1 MIAEVAGIFNTLIK
15 AGDVYDNYQR
25 NKETLGKGTAGA
37 LAYGEVVR
45 EMLLKN
51 NGGSMGKLLSRFII
65 EPTIFVT
72 PDVKRN
78 THCYDLIN
86 KQLDIFTS
94 YFVNSFQVLMN
105 HYGLEH
111 QTTLTAMGTGGGE
124 MELALSIDKIALDTM
139 NSALVKNLTTESF
152 SDTLTNFYGSKTIAS
167 FEASGNGSALKGFKG
182 ILKKIGA
189 NLQQQQK
196 VLQVVKNN
204 TKKSNNN
211 NTSNNNNNNNSGNN
225 SNNNREST
233 KGSKV
238 DVLLGDRNFTPELE
252 IYTRYAKITTNVI
265 APSGV
270 NKDNRVELEI
280 PIIIKANI
288 VTIHPSEMVI
298 ALTPK
303 IAGTD
308 FFTRLEK
315 LRSKQITLSEFLFAS
330 DLVKANKQNK
340 LKDVNN
346 MVGMLEKNLAS
357 AKAKVYLTGQT
368 GFEKYYNMFLMTEDE
383 AVSVTEY
390 TRVNPTDMIGKE
402 KFLEALYGFS
412 VMVYDTEWDKVSIAI
427 KDVGGVSTVDISKFK
442 PKTKNEDLSALLQSM
457 IANQAPRW

>member
-139 NSALVKNLTTESF
+139 NSALVKNLTAESF

-167 FEASGNGSALKGFKG
+167 FEASGGSALNGFKA

-189 NLQQQQK
+189 KPQQQEQ
-196 VLQVVKNN
+196 VLQVVKDN
-204 TKKSNNN
+204 TKKNN
-211 NTSNNNNNNNSGNN
+211 NN
-225 SNNNREST
+225 SNNNSNTNNNSSSGGNT
-233 KGSKV
+233 KGPKV

-252 IYTRYAKITTNVI
+252 IYTRYAKITTNVV

-270 NKDNRVELEI
+270 NKDSRVELEI

-383 AVSVTEY
+383 AMSVAEY

>member
-15 AGDVYDNYQR
+15 AGDVYDNYQK
-25 NKETLGKGTAGA
+25 NKETLGKAPAGA
-37 LAYGEVVR
+37 IAYGEVVR

-86 KQLDIFTS
+86 KELDIFTS

-124 MELALSIDKIALDTM
+124 VELALSIDKVALDTM
-139 NSALVKNLTTESF
+139 NSALVRNLTSESF
-152 SDTLTNFYGSKTIAS
+152 SDTLINFYSSKTIAS
-167 FEASGNGSALKGFKG
+167 FESAYSGIKA
-182 ILKKIGA
+182 ILKKINA
-189 NLQQQQK
+189 KPQQQQK
-196 VLQVVKNN
+196 VLTAVRKI
-204 TKKSNNN
+204 KSD
-211 NTSNNNNNNNSGNN
+211 NN
-225 SNNNREST
+225 SNNNSSNSNNNNSNGNKDK
-233 KGSKV
+233 KGTRV
-238 DVLLGDRNFTPELE
+238 DVLLGDRNFTPEVE
-252 IYTRYAKITTNVI
+252 VYTRYAKITTNVS
-265 APSGV
+265 ARSTLD
-270 NKDNRVELEI
+270 KDASIELEI
-280 PIIIKANI
+280 PIVIKANI

-330 DLVKANKQNK
+330 DLIKANKQNK

-383 AVSVTEY
+383 AMSVTEY
-390 TRVNPTDMIGKE
+390 TRVNPTDVVGKE

-442 PKTKNEDLSALLQSM
+442 PKTKNEDLSTLLQTM
-457 IANQAPRW
+457 ITNQAPRW